1 MLPEP
6 GSQSREQDGSPGGR
20 LREGRPQD
28 GDPEPVSLV
37 VSHPKPRPDRI
48 PLRGLDPAARYRVT
62 AWPPGD
68 DSMAARNAVER
79 GGDDLMSAGI
89 LIVATRPET
98 AARGDFQARL
108 FVLEAVEQPAT
119 D

>member
-1 MLPEP
+1 VDPEQVSRILNRPQP
-6 GSQSREQDGSPGGR
+6 GS
-20 LREGRPQD
+20 
-28 GDPEPVSLV
+28 
-37 VSHPKPRPDRI
+37 DRI

-79 GGDDLMSAGI
+79 GGEDLMSAGI

-98 AARGDFQARL
+98 AARGDFQAHL